1 MARRTKIGGNI
12 MATTHPIQ
20 QHEQIFS
27 DMQKKL
33 DDHESRIREVQEFTI
48 RHEEQTK
55 DLWRAVGRIEQL
67 VTEIKLD
74 IDKLKEKPAKH
85 WDSLIGYIISGIVML
100 IIAYMGRFIFP

>member
-1 MARRTKIGGNI
+1 MA
-12 MATTHPIQ
+12 ATTHPIQ
-20 QHEQIFS
+20 QHEQMLS
-27 DMQKKL
+27 DIQKKL
-33 DDHESRIREVQEFTI
+33 DDHESRIRDVQESSI

-100 IIAYMGRFIFP
+100 IIAYVGKVIFP

>member
-1 MARRTKIGGNI
+1 MA
-12 MATTHPIQ
+12 ATTHPIQ
-20 QHEQIFS
+20 QHEQMLS
-27 DMQKKL
+27 DIQKKL
-33 DDHESRIREVQEFTI
+33 DDHESRIRDVQESSI

-85 WDSLIGYIISGIVML
+85 WDSLIGYIISGIIML
-100 IIAYMGRFIFP
+100 IIAYVGKVIFP